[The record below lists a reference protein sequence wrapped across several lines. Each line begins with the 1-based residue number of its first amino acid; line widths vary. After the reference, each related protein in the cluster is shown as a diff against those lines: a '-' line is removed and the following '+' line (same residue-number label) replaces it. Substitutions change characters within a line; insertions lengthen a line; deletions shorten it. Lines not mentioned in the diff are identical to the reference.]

1 MNKNTYLRTG
11 ITSRRSSVHCTLV
24 SSQENI
30 TMELP
35 SNFRGLIW
43 ENEKEWEREESIDF
57 DAKTVFQIATE

>member
-1 MNKNTYLRTG
+1 
-11 ITSRRSSVHCTLV
+11 
-24 SSQENI
+24 
-30 TMELP
+30 MELP